1 MVGDAACGRGGR
13 ARGYGARGTVA
24 WGVCH
29 NYTPK
34 DRASRNRERSESGFC
49 DVLSVTAVIGNASI
63 RDLLSSRAIVG
74 FINPEHQSEIVLVYM
89 S

>member
-1 MVGDAACGRGGR
+1 MPRGPWWPRVGV
-13 ARGYGARGTVA
+13 AREGGYGAGRVS
-24 WGVCH
+24 
-29 NYTPK
+29 YTPK

-63 RDLLSSRAIVG
+63 RDLLSSHAIVG
-74 FINPEHQSEIVLVYM
+74 FVNPEHQSEIVLVYM